1 MSELERVE
9 TGLGEECG
17 VFAIYD
23 PDGDCARTTYYGL
36 YALQHR
42 GQESCGIAV
51 NNNRDITHYK
61 DMGLVNDVFN
71 DEILTKLD
79 GKMAVGHVRYSTTG
93 ESMRENAQ
101 PLVLR
106 YVKGNIAIAHNGN
119 LVNKDE
125 LAQELSVTGAIFQT
139 TTDTEMIAYTIAKE
153 RLNSKSVEEA
163 VEKTINHLVGAFS
176 LIVMSPQKLIAARD
190 PWGFRPLCMGKKG
203 DAIVFAS
210 ETCALDSVGAE
221 FVRDIEP
228 GEIVVVQDGKIS
240 TIRTHVGKQPHTMC
254 IFEYLYFA
262 RPDSIIEGQSAHDS
276 RMLAGKY
283 LAQEFPVEADVVI
296 GVPDSGLSA
305 AMGYAKESG
314 IPYDIGFVKNK
325 YIGRT
330 FISPGQDKRIDQV
343 RIKLSAIGES
353 VKDKRIVLIDDS
365 IVRGTTLQQQIL
377 RILSRT
383 NPKKIVI
390 ASTAPQI
397 RYPDCYG
404 IDMSEIG
411 KFIAFQ
417 AAIKLLKEQ
426 GNAELIK
433 DVYRLC
439 CSQKDKPSREI
450 KNYVKMIY
458 EPFTADKISEKIAEL
473 VRPQNVAWN
482 GELEIV
488 FQSIE
493 NLHKAITTCTGDWY
507 FTGDYPTPGGYAV
520 LNKAFINYYENR
532 EGRSY

>member
-1 MSELERVE
+1 MNQNQMDFDIRGDEVR
-9 TGLGEECG
+9 EECG
-17 VFAIYD
+17 VFGIYD
-23 PDGDCARTTYYGL
+23 FDGNDVASTIYYGL
-36 YALQHR
+36 FALQHR

-240 TIRTHVGKQPHTMC
+240 TIRTHVGKKPHTMC

-330 FISPGQDKRIDQV
+330 FIQPSQAMRENSV
-343 RIKLSAIGES
+343 RIKLNVLKSTVEG
-353 VKDKRIVLIDDS
+353 KRVVMVDDS
-365 IVRGTTLQQQIL
+365 IVRGTTSKRIVSLL
-377 RILSRT
+377 RHFGATEVHVRSSAPPFMFPCYFGTDVPSKDQLVACNYTMDGIKELIGADSIGFLSV
-383 NPKKIVI
+383 NSLKKII
-390 ASTAPQI
+390 PNANCQFCDGCFSGK
-397 RYPDCYG
+397 YPV
-404 IDMSEIG
+404 
-411 KFIAFQ
+411 
-417 AAIKLLKEQ
+417 
-426 GNAELIK
+426 
-433 DVYRLC
+433 DV
-439 CSQKDKPSREI
+439 D
-450 KNYVKMIY
+450 
-458 EPFTADKISEKIAEL
+458 
-473 VRPQNVAWN
+473 
-482 GELEIV
+482 
-488 FQSIE
+488 
-493 NLHKAITTCTGDWY
+493 
-507 FTGDYPTPGGYAV
+507 
-520 LNKAFINYYENR
+520 
-532 EGRSY
+532 

>member
-1 MSELERVE
+1 MNQIDINDSHYAEDELH
-9 TGLGEECG
+9 EECG
-17 VFAIYD
+17 VFGVYD
-23 PDGDCARTTYYGL
+23 FDGNDVSSTIYYGL
-36 YALQHR
+36 FALQHR

-330 FISPGQDKRIDQV
+330 FIQPSQAMRENSV
-343 RIKLSAIGES
+343 RIKLNVLKSTVEG
-353 VKDKRIVLIDDS
+353 KRVVMVDDS
-365 IVRGTTLQQQIL
+365 IVRGTTSKRIVSLL
-377 RILSRT
+377 RHFGATEVHVRSSAPPFMFPCYFGTDVPSKDQLVACNYTMDGIKELIGADSIGFLSV
-383 NPKKIVI
+383 NSLKKII
-390 ASTAPQI
+390 PNAKCQFCDGCFSGK
-397 RYPDCYG
+397 YPV
-404 IDMSEIG
+404 
-411 KFIAFQ
+411 
-417 AAIKLLKEQ
+417 
-426 GNAELIK
+426 
-433 DVYRLC
+433 DV
-439 CSQKDKPSREI
+439 D
-450 KNYVKMIY
+450 
-458 EPFTADKISEKIAEL
+458 
-473 VRPQNVAWN
+473 
-482 GELEIV
+482 
-488 FQSIE
+488 
-493 NLHKAITTCTGDWY
+493 
-507 FTGDYPTPGGYAV
+507 
-520 LNKAFINYYENR
+520 
-532 EGRSY
+532 

>member
-1 MSELERVE
+1 
-9 TGLGEECG
+9 
-17 VFAIYD
+17 
-23 PDGDCARTTYYGL
+23 
-36 YALQHR
+36 
-42 GQESCGIAV
+42 
-51 NNNRDITHYK
+51 
-61 DMGLVNDVFN
+61 MGLVIDVFN

-330 FISPGQDKRIDQV
+330 FIQPSQAMRENSV
-343 RIKLSAIGES
+343 RIKLNVLKSTVDG
-353 VKDKRIVLIDDS
+353 KRVVMVDDS
-365 IVRGTTLQQQIL
+365 IVRGTTSKRIVSLL
-377 RILSRT
+377 RHFGATEVHVRS
-383 NPKKIVI
+383 
-390 ASTAPQI
+390 SAP
-397 RYPDCYG
+397 PFMFPCYFGTDVPSKDQLVACNYTMDG
-404 IDMSEIG
+404 I
-411 KFIAFQ
+411 K
-417 AAIKLLKEQ
+417 
-426 GNAELIK
+426 ELIG
-433 DVYRLC
+433 
-439 CSQKDKPSREI
+439 
-450 KNYVKMIY
+450 
-458 EPFTADKISEKIAEL
+458 ADSIGFLSVNSLEKIIPNANC
-473 VRPQNVAWN
+473 QFCD
-482 GELEIV
+482 GC
-488 FQSIE
+488 FSG
-493 NLHKAITTCTGDWY
+493 K
-507 FTGDYPTPGGYAV
+507 YPV
-520 LNKAFINYYENR
+520 DVD
-532 EGRSY
+532 

>member
-1 MSELERVE
+1 MTTESVKNVVYSPFMILTVIVQERPI
-9 TGLGEECG
+9 TD
-17 VFAIYD
+17 FMHFS
-23 PDGDCARTTYYGL
+23 T
-36 YALQHR
+36 R

-210 ETCALDSVGAE
+210 ETCALDSVGAK

-240 TIRTHVGKQPHTMC
+240 TIRTHVGKKPHTMC

-330 FISPGQDKRIDQV
+330 FIQPSQAMRENSV
-343 RIKLSAIGES
+343 RIKLNVLKSTVEG
-353 VKDKRIVLIDDS
+353 KRVVMVDDS
-365 IVRGTTLQQQIL
+365 IVRGTTSKRIVSLL
-377 RILSRT
+377 RHFGATEVHVRS
-383 NPKKIVI
+383 
-390 ASTAPQI
+390 SAP
-397 RYPDCYG
+397 PFMFPCYFGTDVPSKDQLVACNYTMDG
-404 IDMSEIG
+404 I
-411 KFIAFQ
+411 K
-417 AAIKLLKEQ
+417 
-426 GNAELIK
+426 ELIG
-433 DVYRLC
+433 
-439 CSQKDKPSREI
+439 
-450 KNYVKMIY
+450 
-458 EPFTADKISEKIAEL
+458 ADSIGFLSVNSLEKIIPNANC
-473 VRPQNVAWN
+473 QFCD
-482 GELEIV
+482 GC
-488 FQSIE
+488 FSG
-493 NLHKAITTCTGDWY
+493 K
-507 FTGDYPTPGGYAV
+507 YPV
-520 LNKAFINYYENR
+520 DVD
-532 EGRSY
+532 

>member
-1 MSELERVE
+1 
-9 TGLGEECG
+9 
-17 VFAIYD
+17 
-23 PDGDCARTTYYGL
+23 
-36 YALQHR
+36 
-42 GQESCGIAV
+42 
-51 NNNRDITHYK
+51 
-61 DMGLVNDVFN
+61 MGLVNDVFN

-203 DAIVFAS
+203 NAIVFAS

-330 FISPGQDKRIDQV
+330 FIQPSQAMRENSV
-343 RIKLSAIGES
+343 RIKLNVLKSTVEG
-353 VKDKRIVLIDDS
+353 KRVVMVDDS
-365 IVRGTTLQQQIL
+365 IVRGTTSKRIVSLL
-377 RILSRT
+377 RHFGATEVHVRSSAPPFMFPCYFGTDVPSKDQLVACNYTMDGIKELIDADSIGFLSV
-383 NPKKIVI
+383 NSLKKII
-390 ASTAPQI
+390 PNANCQFCDGCFSGK
-397 RYPDCYG
+397 YPV
-404 IDMSEIG
+404 
-411 KFIAFQ
+411 
-417 AAIKLLKEQ
+417 
-426 GNAELIK
+426 
-433 DVYRLC
+433 DV
-439 CSQKDKPSREI
+439 D
-450 KNYVKMIY
+450 
-458 EPFTADKISEKIAEL
+458 
-473 VRPQNVAWN
+473 
-482 GELEIV
+482 
-488 FQSIE
+488 
-493 NLHKAITTCTGDWY
+493 
-507 FTGDYPTPGGYAV
+507 
-520 LNKAFINYYENR
+520 
-532 EGRSY
+532 